1 MKKKDRETAE
11 IEEEMREEVATV
23 NKITL
28 ARAQADTLHAVT
40 LTYFRIL
47 KSEDISDD
55 KVAELLP
62 PALEGLAKFAHLINM
77 DTVID
82 MLAVLK
88 NMPKRV
94 DNLPLDAGFNCILT
108 ASQTL
113 HGPPGRKCKLI
124 KRNTLIRSTVYFR
137 AYALRVTAS
146 RIRSLR

>member
-1 MKKKDRETAE
+1 
-11 IEEEMREEVATV
+11 MREGDATV

-28 ARAQADTLHAVT
+28 ARAQADTLHSIT

-47 KSEDISDD
+47 KSEDLSDD

-88 NMPKRV
+88 NMLKRV
-94 DNLPLDAGFNCILT
+94 DNLPLDAGLNCILYCIPNVT
-108 ASQTL
+108 RSQA
-113 HGPPGRKCKLI
+113 RKCKLI

-146 RIRSLR
+146 RVRSLR